1 MLDTGDEM
9 TTLQGM
15 SMTCPDGWHDKSM
28 LIFSAPQAGQ
38 SGVVPNL
45 VVTRD
50 RLPDDLPAEPA
61 ARMEAL
67 IDRQIAQ
74 MNSQLARFTIVSR
87 QLEGQDYTIGKL
99 TVDWES
105 AQAALT
111 QSLTFVDGDDGQLV
125 IATAT
130 TGREDH
136 ARHEDTFRSIL
147 QSFRIG

>member
-1 MLDTGDEM
+1 M

-87 QLEGQDYTIGKL
+87 QLEGQDYPIGKL